1 MVDYTVRFASA
12 LFLTFVVLL
21 SPVVSPLS
29 SVTRAAPDDTPVEI
43 PAQGGLQKGQ
53 LVNAVFAVIGR
64 YYIDFNSLKVHE
76 VLADAMKGVET
87 AVPNL
92 MVSVDTHA
100 VKVQIDG
107 LSETFEIGG
116 VEYWADLRD
125 LLKEILHFIE
135 STGRCSASFSELEYA
150 ALSSVLT
157 GFDPY
162 CKLYQPK
169 DFKRAENLGASSFV
183 GLGMDIEFREGSL
196 AVIEVYENSPAR
208 QAGLEPGDRII
219 EIDGESARKMSLR
232 EALQRLAGQE
242 GTYVSLSVIRDGV
255 VKSYTLKRQRVKV
268 ENVTYSLLDGDVGY
282 IRIGNFQDNTY
293 KSVAKAL
300 EELKKSADLNGLVI
314 DFRGNYG
321 GVLDETLR
329 TGDLLLSSGI
339 VNIKVSSEGGY
350 PDFVTAGPSGNREER
365 YPLVVLIDEG
375 SASSAEILAAAFKE
389 NDRAIVM
396 GEQSFGKASIQQ
408 VFGLKGKYA
417 IKLTTARY
425 YTPLGRDIQYVGLA
439 PDVLLVPIKVDR
451 RNPTLTRRVHYL
463 NEGLIRDRIERPV
476 GEEKPSAS
484 LVYLD
489 ENTSP
494 RRPAP
499 ENDYQVRLARRLI
512 EEGVLD
518 GGTVD
523 RERGDRVLRQMQKE
537 EEKKI
542 VSALEGQGIDW
553 SSGIPDGVPNP
564 LARINLDRE
573 FNEVDAGGSIYF
585 IVNVENR
592 GDGALYRVLGRSSST
607 NPAFEGLE
615 FPVGQVDPGQSES
628 YTLKVDIPE
637 DSLDRRDEVTIKFT
651 EDNDFAPDDLSV
663 WVTTWA
669 QTTPVFAYTYK
680 LLNYT
685 GGKNDGLI
693 KQGEKLE
700 LVLNVKNIGEGDSK
714 DTVVM
719 LRPLNPEGVTVE
731 NPRVKL
737 GLLKSKG
744 DRAASFKL
752 TVHDTPLEQLRLE
765 VIIADINLGI
775 NLSSKLSLPV
785 ERRHVRVTSYSGLL
799 EVAADGG
806 SVYGGRSRN
815 SPVLAPLLEG
825 SVIAADGRVNEW
837 FRVPLTGGVSGWVN
851 ALDVRRLP
859 ADARNK
865 ESVREKITPLSFLP
879 FRPPVIR
886 LKDGVLTA
894 RRGDLKLSFQVED
907 DQDVRVVYIIV
918 NDVKVFYEYNT
929 DRTTE
934 SDITAEIL
942 ITRGLNLVRIIAYDD
957 QGLATEKPF
966 VITGV

>member
-29 SVTRAAPDDTPVEI
+29 SVTRAASSEVPGQDS
-43 PAQGGLQKGQ
+43 LQKGQ
-53 LVNAVFAVIGR
+53 LVNAIFAVIGR

-100 VKVQIDG
+100 AKVQIDG

-150 ALSSVLT
+150 ALSSILT

-208 QAGLEPGDRII
+208 QAGLESGDRII
-219 EIDGESARKMSLR
+219 EIDGEPARKMSLR

-268 ENVTYSLLDGDVGY
+268 ENVTYSLLDGDIGY
-282 IRIGNFQDNTY
+282 IRISNFQDNTY

-300 EELKKSADLNGLVI
+300 EELKKAADLNGLVV

-321 GVLDETLR
+321 GVLDETIR

-339 VNIKVSSEGGY
+339 LNIKVSSEGGY
-350 PDFVTAGPSGNREER
+350 PDFVMAGPSGNREER

-425 YTPLGRDIQYVGLA
+425 YTPRGHYIQYVGLA

-451 RNPTLTRRVHYL
+451 HNPTLTRRVHYL

-484 LVYLD
+484 LVYLN

-494 RRPAP
+494 GRPAP
-499 ENDYQVRLARRLI
+499 ENDYPVRLARRLI

-523 RERGDRVLRQMQKE
+523 RERSGRVLRQVQKE

-542 VSALEGQGIDW
+542 VSALERQGIDW

-573 FNEVDAGGSIYF
+573 FNEVDAGGSICF

-680 LLNYT
+680 LLNDT
-685 GGKNDGLI
+685 GGKDDGLI
-693 KQGEKLE
+693 KQGEKFE

-714 DTVVM
+714 GTAVM

-744 DRAASFKL
+744 DRAVNFKL

-799 EVAADGG
+799 EVAADGE
-806 SVYGGRSRN
+806 SVYGGRSRT

-825 SVIAADGRVNEW
+825 SVIVADGRVDDW
-837 FRVPLTGGVSGWVN
+837 YRVPLTGGVSGWVN

-859 ADARNK
+859 ADARYK
-865 ESVREKITPLSFLP
+865 KDIEEETIPLSFLP

-886 LKDGVLTA
+886 LKEGVLTA
-894 RRGDLKLSFQVED
+894 RRGDLKLNFQVED

-929 DRTTE
+929 DRTAE
-934 SDITAEIL
+934 LDITAEIP
-942 ITRGLNLVRIIAYDD
+942 IGRGLNLVRIIAYDD
-957 QGLATEKPF
+957 QGLSTEKPF